1 MKNLIIIAIVN
12 LIVVSCAPSP
22 CWGKTTPTV
31 VSCKQEPSKY
41 PTHWGAPPEI
51 QTMDYRKLPTPFGY
65 GSSTLAKWIE
75 TKQSIDAAR
84 EDLIQ
89 MVKENNK

>member
-1 MKNLIIIAIVN
+1 
-12 LIVVSCAPSP
+12 
-22 CWGKTTPTV
+22 

-51 QTMDYRKLPTPFGY
+51 QTMDYCKLPAPYGY

-75 TKQSIDAAR
+75 TKQSIDVAR
-84 EDLIQ
+84 KDLIQ

>member
-1 MKNLIIIAIVN
+1 
-12 LIVVSCAPSP
+12 
-22 CWGKTTPTV
+22 
-31 VSCKQEPSKY
+31 VSCKQETSKY

-51 QTMDYRKLPTPFGY
+51 QTMDYRKLPTPFGF

-84 EDLIQ
+84 VDLIQ

>member
-1 MKNLIIIAIVN
+1 
-12 LIVVSCAPSP
+12 
-22 CWGKTTPTV
+22 
-31 VSCKQEPSKY
+31 
-41 PTHWGAPPEI
+41 
-51 QTMDYRKLPTPFGY
+51 MDYRKLPTPFGF

-84 EDLIQ
+84 VDLIQ